1 MKLKVVKIVEIV
13 CSCLALIFLIGFS
26 FFILQKMLF
35 ENKPMKLAGITIYE
49 VNKNELFNE
58 DDKTKK
64 GDLIIT
70 FKKKNYQEN
79 DIILFIES
87 EEYNLSRITSKNDN
101 ILSIVKYGLEDG
113 ADIEVSSVVGK
124 KVLMIHNYAKF
135 KQFVLNPITIIGT
148 GVVFF
153 GGFITCFILEKVFS
167 NNDDNEKNKIEKE
180 ENNNIKDSK

>member
-1 MKLKVVKIVEIV
+1 MKLKVIKIVEIV

-26 FFILQKMLF
+26 FFILQKILV

-49 VNKNELFNE
+49 LDKNELFNE
-58 DDKTKK
+58 DEKIQK

-70 FKKKNYQEN
+70 FKKKSYKEN
-79 DIILFIES
+79 DLILFVES
-87 EEYNLSRITSKNDN
+87 EEYNLTRITSLNDGK
-101 ILSIVKYGLEDG
+101 LSIVKYGLEDG
-113 ADIEVSSVVGK
+113 AEIEVSSVVGK
-124 KVLMIHNYAKF
+124 KALMIHNYAKF

-167 NNDDNEKNKIEKE
+167 KDEENKLEKE

>member
-1 MKLKVVKIVEIV
+1 MKLKVVKIIEIV
-13 CSCLALIFLIGFS
+13 CSCLALLFLIGFS

-79 DIILFIES
+79 DIKRHFYDSQNMYFYKILIQNTRF
-87 EEYNLSRITSKNDN
+87 
-101 ILSIVKYGLEDG
+101 
-113 ADIEVSSVVGK
+113 A
-124 KVLMIHNYAKF
+124 
-135 KQFVLNPITIIGT
+135 TIYC
-148 GVVFF
+148 VF
-153 GGFITCFILEKVFS
+153 
-167 NNDDNEKNKIEKE
+167 
-180 ENNNIKDSK
+180 

>member
-1 MKLKVVKIVEIV
+1 MKLKVVKIIEIV

-49 VNKNELFNE
+49 LDKNELSNE
-58 DDKTKK
+58 NDKIEK

-70 FKKKNYQEN
+70 FKKKNYKEN
-79 DIILFIES
+79 DLILFIES
-87 EEYNLSRITSKNDN
+87 KNYNLTRVIDINNDKLLVVDKN
-101 ILSIVKYGLEDG
+101 IIDG
-113 ADIEVSSVVGK
+113 VDIEVSSVVGK

-148 GVVFF
+148 GVIFF

-167 NNDDNEKNKIEKE
+167 KDEENKLEKE

>member
-1 MKLKVVKIVEIV
+1 MKLKVVKIIEIV

-49 VNKNELFNE
+49 LDKNELSNE
-58 DDKTKK
+58 NDKIEK

-70 FKKKNYQEN
+70 FKKKNYKEN
-79 DIILFIES
+79 DLILFIES
-87 EEYNLSRITSKNDN
+87 KNYNLTRVIDINNDKLLVVDKN
-101 ILSIVKYGLEDG
+101 IIDG
-113 ADIEVSSVVGK
+113 VDIEVSSVVGK

-148 GVVFF
+148 GVIFF

-167 NNDDNEKNKIEKE
+167 KDEENNLAKE

>member
-1 MKLKVVKIVEIV
+1 MKLKVIKIVEIV

-49 VNKNELFNE
+49 LDKNELFNE
-58 DDKTKK
+58 DEKIQK

-70 FKKKNYQEN
+70 FKKKSYKEN
-79 DIILFIES
+79 DLILFIES
-87 EEYNLSRITSKNDN
+87 KNYNLTRVIDINNDKLLVVDKN
-101 ILSIVKYGLEDG
+101 IIDG
-113 ADIEVSSVVGK
+113 VDIEVSSVVGK

-148 GVVFF
+148 GVIFF

-167 NNDDNEKNKIEKE
+167 KDEENNLEKE